1 MIIKSILDTDL
12 YKITMGQAIFM
23 HYPKIDV
30 TYRFVNRGQTIFP
43 TGFKEKLIKEIKDLS
58 KLKLTSG
65 EKLFLE
71 SIPYLKRTYIDWFAN
86 FQFNPKQVFLE
97 QQNGEFIC
105 EIKGPWYQTVYWEVP
120 LMAIIS
126 ELYFKETNQKANGR
140 YLTRITEW
148 KGEMFKDRQAKVAD
162 FGTRRRFSFEVQKKV
177 LNLLIR
183 TAGKAKDG
191 GFLNGTSNVYLAMKL
206 GLTPIGT
213 FAHEWIQAHSA
224 IWGYERA
231 TAEALRVWDEEFEA
245 VLGIALSDTYTTDE
259 FLTHFN
265 NHYAKL
271 FDGVR
276 QDSGNP
282 VMIMEKIIKHYQ
294 NLGINPKSKT
304 FVASDNL
311 SVVKVIAIQDAC
323 RGRIQCSFGIG
334 TNLTNDV
341 DKKIKPLNMV
351 IKLWDV
357 TLPDGRIKKVVKLS
371 DDSGKITGDSK
382 EAEIARYVLF
392 GKN

>member
-30 TYRFVNRGQTIFP
+30 TYHFVNRGKTIFP
-43 TGFKEKLIKEIKDLS
+43 TGFKEKLLKEIKDLS

-97 QQNGEFIC
+97 QQNGELIC

-126 ELYFKETNQKANGR
+126 ELYFKKTNQKANGR
-140 YLTRITEW
+140 YITRITEW
-148 KGEMFKDRQAKVAD
+148 KGKMFKDRQIKVAD

-231 TAEALRVWDEEFEA
+231 TTEALRVWDEEFEA

-259 FLTHFN
+259 FLTHFS

-294 NLGINPKSKT
+294 DLGINPKSKT

-311 SVVKVIAIQDAC
+311 NVVKVIAIQDAC